1 MGRDASSYFH
11 LVFFLALT
19 LLAGCS
25 TTGSAPETGEAGA
38 GPEELMAAV
47 RANADRAVPERDLN
61 PIRP

>member
-38 GPEELMAAV
+38 GPEVILAAAAHV
-47 RANADRAVPERDLN
+47 SNLAEAA
-61 PIRP
+61 